1 VSTDTEHVRQ
11 QAADVAHSAKEA
23 AQEQVTQVADAGRGA
38 VRRQV
43 DQRSTQVGEHA
54 SGVAQTLRET
64 AFQLRSS
71 GDAQKARYAQVAEQA
86 ADRLERTGRYL
97 SDADADELLGR
108 AEDAARRQPWL
119 FAAAGLLT
127 GVAAARFLK
136 ASSATTSG
144 TARSMRSSP
153 TGRRAN
159 LALLSRSATGSRS
172 RPRAMERRGP

>member
-136 ASSATTSG
+136 ASSRERYHQRYRSVYAEQSYRPARELGSAEPVGDGVPIATPSYG
-144 TARSMRSSP
+144 A
-153 TGRRAN
+153 
-159 LALLSRSATGSRS
+159 
-172 RPRAMERRGP
+172 

>member
-54 SGVAQTLRET
+54 TGVAQTLRET

-86 ADRLERTGRYL
+86 ADRLERAGQYL

-136 ASSATTSG
+136 ASSRERYHQRYRSVYAEQSYRPARELGSAEPVGDGVPIATPSYG
-144 TARSMRSSP
+144 A
-153 TGRRAN
+153 
-159 LALLSRSATGSRS
+159 
-172 RPRAMERRGP
+172 